1 MGNPNIITRNSLYGL
16 TWSLDSD
23 FPLFPFGAW
32 LGFDPN
38 NQIVWRG
45 TSSSLGFSY
54 GISLN
59 KSWVKPGLSK

>member
-1 MGNPNIITRNSLYGL
+1 MYGRS
-16 TWSLDSD
+16 WRLDSD

-45 TSSSLGFSY
+45 TSSNWGISY
-54 GISLN
+54 GLSLN
-59 KSWVKPGLSK
+59 RSWVNQGLPK